1 LEELLTLHQLWFHD
15 LKLSNNIKI
24 EILNAQISPSEFFSY
39 TISDYIS
46 AGINMI
52 KAEEISK
59 SKNIDKYYP
68 ILEYLIAN
76 EIEFITYSNQKY
88 PDCMRTIPNPPYGL
102 FIKGILPFIQ
112 NSIAIIGARRAS
124 EYGKTV
130 AFKFAYEL
138 SLRGITVVSGMAR
151 GIDSCAHTG
160 AIEAKANT
168 IAVMGSGFKNIYPK
182 ENVQLY
188 ERILNNGCAITEYM
202 PDCLPYPSNFPLRN
216 RIISAFSK
224 YVLVVE
230 AGERSGSLT
239 TATLALEQ
247 GKDVFAV
254 PGNIF
259 SPNSI
264 GTNKLIKDGAKII
277 MNIND
282 ILEEFNIEA
291 TEIKSKTKLLNP
303 LEQNVIKLLKNGA
316 ISLECII
323 DKIQESAENILATL
337 GKLEC
342 NGLIKRVY
350 GHYYIAL

>member
-1 LEELLTLHQLWFHD
+1 MEEKILLPQLWFHD

-24 EILNAQISPSEFFSY
+24 EILNSQISPSEFFSY
-39 TISDYIS
+39 TISDYVS
-46 AGINMI
+46 AGINII

-59 SKNIDKYYP
+59 SKKTDKYYP
-68 ILEYLIAN
+68 IIEYLIAN
-76 EIEFITYSNQKY
+76 KIEFITYSDQKY
-88 PDCMRTIPNPPYGL
+88 PDRIRTILNPPYGL
-102 FIKGILPFIQ
+102 FVKGTLPSVQ

-130 AFKFAYEL
+130 AFQFAYEL
-138 SLRGITVVSGMAR
+138 SSRGITVVSGMAR

-160 AIEAKANT
+160 AIEGKAKT

-182 ENVQLY
+182 ENLQLY
-188 ERILNNGCAITEYM
+188 DRILNNGCAVTEYM
-202 PDCLPYPSNFPLRN
+202 PDCLPYPSNFPMRN
-216 RIISAFSK
+216 RIISGFSK

-230 AGERSGSLT
+230 AGEKSGSLT

-247 GKDVFAV
+247 GKDVFAI

-259 SPNSI
+259 SPNSV
-264 GTNKLIKDGAKII
+264 GANKLIRDGAKII
-277 MNIND
+277 LNIND
-282 ILEEFNIEA
+282 ILEEF
-291 TEIKSKTKLLNP
+291 EIDFTKDNLEMKLLNS
-303 LEQNVIKLLKNGA
+303 LEQNVINLLKYGA
-316 ISLECII
+316 ISLDNII
-323 DKIQESAENILATL
+323 DMIQGSTENILATL